1 MYAWYACWHLCVYMN
16 WVHVHVCAMQVEASV
31 WCWVSSSSAL
41 HCVYQSRVS
50 RWKQSSHLF
59 SLSCQLPPEI
69 CLFLLSP
76 GITVGDRA
84 CVAFVWLWTYGSG
97 PQACAASTSPAAPFP
112 QTLLLLIF
120 HVCLGLLYW
129 ATVDFHGYW
138 PWLFKHLKCKALK
151 SKFSIYPLF
160 SALRFSNDT

>member
-1 MYAWYACWHLCVYMN
+1 MNGTHVDICVYTWIGYMYMCVQCK
-16 WVHVHVCAMQVEASV
+16 WRLAFDVGCLPQVLST
-31 WCWVSSSSAL
+31 
-41 HCVYQSRVS
+41 VYIKAGSLAEGRV
-50 RWKQSSHLF
+50 HLF

-112 QTLLLLIF
+112 QTLSLLIF
-120 HVCLGLLYW
+120 HVCLRLLYW